1 MSSTAWVIKSGENG
15 GNNKHGWRCHLTKMK
30 REQRYSII
38 EDAEIGENATI
49 YDQVNLY
56 KCKIG
61 EGTKIDA
68 FVYIEERVEIGK
80 NCKIRPFAFI
90 PSGVRIGNNV
100 FISPGVVFTNDKY
113 PKAKGE
119 WELKETIVEDEV
131 SIGAGA
137 VILPG
142 IRIGRGAMVGAG
154 AVVTKDV
161 PGNAVVMGNP
171 AKVIGEREWAKPE

>member
-1 MSSTAWVIKSGENG
+1 
-15 GNNKHGWRCHLTKMK
+15 MK
-30 REQRYSII
+30 REQRYSVIV
-38 EDAEIGENATI
+38 DAEIGEGATI

-68 FVYIEERVEIGK
+68 FVYIEEGVEIGK
-80 NCKIRPFAFI
+80 NCKIRPLVFI
-90 PSGVRIGNNV
+90 PSGVKIGNNV
-100 FISPGVVFTNDKY
+100 FISSPGVVFTNDKY
-113 PKAKGE
+113 PKAQGE

-142 IRIGRGAMVGAG
+142 VKIGKGAMVRAG
-154 AVVTKDV
+154 AVVMQDV
-161 PGNAVVMGNP
+161 PSNAVVVGNP
-171 AKVIGEREWAKPE
+171 AKVIKKTLVGAAFR